1 MFPEIHWKQLALPP
15 RNFSWRIRSNS
26 LHWASYNRDE
36 LCADYVFLL
45 ATSMTDLS
53 SLRGLVPQLS
63 RMPTIVYFHENQ
75 FAYPNNKQQ
84 KEDRKPTNIEPLLV
98 PIYAALCADKIVFN
112 TTFNKSTFING
123 ARNLFNIL
131 PDKFP
136 PSIIEKLES
145 AVVVPVPI
153 EIPQTQA
160 MTPITSELLEV
171 VWNHRW
177 EYDKGP
183 ELLLAIIELV
193 IKQNLPI
200 RFHVVG
206 ENFRQQPPAFD
217 QIKSLLSEYT
227 HSLAIEAGAYGFIRE
242 EREYYD
248 LLARCDVILSTA
260 MHDFQGLALQEACL
274 ADCTPLAPNDLAYP
288 EYLPTD
294 FLYDNELTT
303 VDTAQLIVQRLKHLL
318 ALKKDGSAL
327 PKADLTRFTTE
338 GLRTAYSELFSF
350 G

>member
-1 MFPEIHWKQLALPP
+1 M
-15 RNFSWRIRSNS
+15 
-26 LHWASYNRDE
+26 
-36 LCADYVFLL
+36 
-45 ATSMTDLS
+45 
-53 SLRGLVPQLS
+53 
-63 RMPTIVYFHENQ
+63 
-75 FAYPNNKQQ
+75 
-84 KEDRKPTNIEPLLV
+84 
-98 PIYAALCADKIVFN
+98 
-112 TTFNKSTFING
+112 
-123 ARNLFNIL
+123 
-131 PDKFP
+131 
-136 PSIIEKLES
+136 
-145 AVVVPVPI
+145 
-153 EIPQTQA
+153 
-160 MTPITSELLEV
+160 
-171 VWNHRW
+171 
-177 EYDKGP
+177 
-183 ELLLAIIELV
+183 
-193 IKQNLPI
+193 
-200 RFHVVG
+200 
-206 ENFRQQPPAFD
+206 
-217 QIKSLLSEYT
+217 LSEYT

>member
-1 MFPEIHWKQLALPP
+1 MEAID
-15 RNFSWRIRSNS
+15 NFCNKRQEETRK
-26 LHWASYNRDE
+26 
-36 LCADYVFLL
+36 
-45 ATSMTDLS
+45 
-53 SLRGLVPQLS
+53 
-63 RMPTIVYFHENQ
+63 TI
-75 FAYPNNKQQ
+75 
-84 KEDRKPTNIEPLLV
+84 NIEPLLV
-98 PIYAALCADKIVFN
+98 PIYTALCADKIVFN
-112 TTFNKSTFING
+112 TIFNKSTFIEG

-153 EIPQTQA
+153 EIPQTQV

-206 ENFRQQPPAFD
+206 EKFRQQPPAFD

-248 LLARCDVILSTA
+248 LLALFEMV
-260 MHDFQGLALQEACL
+260 E
-274 ADCTPLAPNDLAYP
+274 P
-288 EYLPTD
+288 
-294 FLYDNELTT
+294 
-303 VDTAQLIVQRLKHLL
+303 HL
-318 ALKKDGSAL
+318 
-327 PKADLTRFTTE
+327 
-338 GLRTAYSELFSF
+338 
-350 G
+350 